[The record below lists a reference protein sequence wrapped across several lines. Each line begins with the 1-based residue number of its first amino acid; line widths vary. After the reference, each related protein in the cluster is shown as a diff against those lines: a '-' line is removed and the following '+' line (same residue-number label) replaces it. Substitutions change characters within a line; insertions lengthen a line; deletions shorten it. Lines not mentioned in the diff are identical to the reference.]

1 MNANETDSRFYV
13 AASTL
18 PGAGEG
24 LFAAQ
29 PLAAG
34 ERLLVVGVLVEAGSV
49 ADRCTSYADAYK
61 LRAGEWLLIPVGW
74 GAKVNHS
81 RAPNVRKIVEH
92 GNVYLEA
99 TRPIARGEEIVFTYS
114 DYAAERFALD

>member
-1 MNANETDSRFYV
+1 MNAAETDTRFYA

-24 LFAAQ
+24 LFAAES
-29 PLAAG
+29 LAAG
-34 ERLLVVGVLVEAGSV
+34 ARLLVVGVLVEAGSV

-61 LRAGEWLLIPVGW
+61 LRAGNWLLIPVGW

-81 RAPNVRKIVEH
+81 RDPNVRKIVER
-92 GNVYLEA
+92 GSVYLEA

-114 DYAAERFALD
+114 GYAAERFALD